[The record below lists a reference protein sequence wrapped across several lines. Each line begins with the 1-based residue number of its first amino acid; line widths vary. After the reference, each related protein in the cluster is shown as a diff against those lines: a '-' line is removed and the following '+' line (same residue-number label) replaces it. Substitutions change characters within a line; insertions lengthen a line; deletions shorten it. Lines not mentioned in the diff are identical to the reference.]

1 MKVIHVLDEISKKN
15 ISLFTVAQIISKYS
29 FLDKKFKLATENN
42 KDKESNVIVFKNSI
56 KNFFYFSKIFFF
68 LKKNSPEVVHIH
80 GLWRPIHFLFLLKCN
95 FLNIPVVIQP
105 HGMLLNAALKNKSTF
120 SYLLKK
126 IIINIYK
133 IISQKNISFIAVT
146 QEEKLSILKYFPKAM
161 IDIITNPFILH
172 HPVNENIKK
181 K

>member
-1 MKVIHVLDEISKKN
+1 M
-15 ISLFTVAQIISKYS
+15 
-29 FLDKKFKLATENN
+29 
-42 KDKESNVIVFKNSI
+42 
-56 KNFFYFSKIFFF
+56 
-68 LKKNSPEVVHIH
+68 
-80 GLWRPIHFLFLLKCN
+80 
-95 FLNIPVVIQP
+95 IQP

-181 K
+181 QFIYFGRFNRHKNLKEFIQAYIEANLGKNWIFDIYGIDDDPDYKKELIKIASMSDNQNPIRFL